1 VGDSKSD
8 DPSGQ
13 GAYAF
18 GPFVV
23 DPLKRRLWRERGLVP
38 ISSKTFD
45 VLVVLLEHRD
55 HSVSKDELL
64 NLVWP
69 DTAVNENNLARQI
82 SSLRRALGQRPDEHD
97 FVVTIPG
104 HGYRFVATVR
114 QLADVPP
121 ELRNGNGADG
131 HAHHL
136 PEPAPDVEEPHG
148 SEVPPR
154 PQLVVS
160 TPGPSGR
167 GWRPRLQGRWL
178 AVGIAG
184 AAIGAIVAVGAD
196 MQLRQRPHSS
206 APRRGLQRVTYEDA
220 ALPRDAAWAPDGQ
233 WVVYASD
240 RAGNADLW
248 KQHLG
253 DPDPIRLTASASN
266 ESQPQWSPD
275 GHAIVFRSERDGG
288 GLYVMPASGGP
299 ERLVSNFG
307 YEPRWSPD
315 GTLILFKR
323 SAVLPDLPTM
333 YVVGL
338 DGRPPRPVRPDV
350 TGRFRSL
357 HAAWHP
363 DGGRVSIWGTTIG
376 REVRFL
382 TVPLESG
389 APVTPRIPDRVQRD
403 LAGVS
408 AGRFVWAPSRRHIY
422 FEGSA
427 GETQNVWRITVDP
440 ATEDWIDGPER
451 LTTGAGE
458 ETNVALSA
466 DGTRLLFTATSSRTR
481 LWSFPF
487 DSANGIVT
495 GEPYPISTGSTGE
508 VDFDARADGSKV
520 AYRTFRAGRSELWE
534 RSVTEGQERLLL
546 ASADRKLAKPLWSPD
561 GARLAFIR
569 WDTPDN
575 TSAAA
580 VALLNADGTGERAL
594 TSPRQVEMQGTDWS
608 KDGRAIL
615 GACRFSETDRYST
628 CLLSVS
634 GATQAGDSLVRVIAS
649 DPRRNLFNQ
658 RFSPDQRWIT
668 FLAHDLSYA
677 ATSTVYVAPSGG
689 GPWRAVTD
697 GAWFDDKPRW
707 GPDGRVL
714 YFVSNRSGVANV
726 WGRRFDDAIGA
737 PVGDPFQVTRFRSAQ
752 FLLTPRTVQM
762 DIAITATQLLL
773 PMTESRSD
781 VWMLDQVDR

>member
-1 VGDSKSD
+1 MGDSKAD
-8 DPSGQ
+8 DSSGQ

-23 DPLKRRLWRERGLVP
+23 DPLKRRLWREHALVP

-104 HGYRFVATVR
+104 HGYRFVATVQ

-121 ELRNGNGADG
+121 ELRNGLDG
-131 HAHHL
+131 HAHHP
-136 PEPAPDVEEPHG
+136 PEPALDVEELPARTELLPVPHMPG
-148 SEVPPR
+148 GMPAHGDPGRR
-154 PQLVVS
+154 PL
-160 TPGPSGR
+160 
-167 GWRPRLQGRWL
+167 LQGRWISL
-178 AVGIAG
+178 GILV
-184 AAIGAIVAVGAD
+184 AAIGAIVAVAVD
-196 MQLRQRPHSS
+196 IQLRHRPGSTP
-206 APRRGLQRVTYEDA
+206 ARRSLQRITYEDA
-220 ALPRDAAWAPDGQ
+220 ALPRDVAWAPDGQ
-233 WVVYASD
+233 WVVYAND

-253 DPDPIRLTASASN
+253 DPDPIRLTSSEAN

-275 GHAIVFRSERDGG
+275 GQSIVFRSERDGG
-288 GLYVMPASGGP
+288 GLYVMPANGGI
-299 ERLVSNFG
+299 ERLVSSFG

-315 GTLILFKR
+315 GALILFKR

-363 DGGRVSIWGTTIG
+363 DGEHVSFWGTTLT

-382 TVPLESG
+382 TVPLENG
-389 APVTPRIPDRVQRD
+389 DPTTPRISDRVRRD

-408 AGRFVWAPSRRHIY
+408 AGRFVWARSRRHIY
-422 FEGSA
+422 FEGRA
-427 GETQNVWRITVDP
+427 DDTQNVWRITVDP
-440 ATEDWIDGPER
+440 VTEAWVAGPDR

-458 ETNVALSA
+458 ETNVALSP
-466 DGTRLLFTATSSRTR
+466 DGTRLLFTNTSSRTR

-487 DSANGIVT
+487 DPANGLVT
-495 GEPYPISTGSTGE
+495 GEPYPISNGSTGE

-534 RSVTEGQERLLL
+534 RSSEGQERLLL
-546 ASADRKLAKPLWSPD
+546 SSADWKLAKPLWSPD
-561 GARLAFIR
+561 GAQLAFMR
-569 WDTPDN
+569 WDTRDD
-575 TSAAA
+575 TFA
-580 VALLNADGTGERAL
+580 VALLNADGTGERVL
-594 TSPRQVEMQGTDWS
+594 TSPADVEMQASDWS

-615 GACRFSETDRYST
+615 GACRFSESDRYST
-628 CLLSVS
+628 CLVSVS
-634 GATQAGDSLVRVIAS
+634 SANQAAGSMVQVIGS
-649 DPRRNLFNQ
+649 DPGRNLFNQ

-668 FLAHDLSYA
+668 FLAHDLSHA
-677 ATSTVYVAPSGG
+677 STSTVYVAPAAGG
-689 GPWRAVTD
+689 TWRAITD
-697 GAWFDDKPRW
+697 GTWFDDKPRW

-714 YFVSNRSGVANV
+714 YFVSNRTGVANV
-726 WGRRFDDAIGA
+726 WGRRFDDATGTPI
-737 PVGDPFQVTRFRSAQ
+737 GDPFPVTAFRSAQ

-762 DIAITATQLLL
+762 DIAITATRLLL

-781 VWMLDQVDR
+781 IWMLDQVDR